1 MRLQARVSGVGL
13 VVSLLLVLSIRTD
26 ARDLKPLTLK
36 AYERYVALT
45 EQRLAGERAGAS
57 PFLWIDRQP
66 AADRSALMTRLR
78 QGEIVTDRLETLDHG
93 RSVDVESGLIH
104 HWIGTVLMPD
114 VSVDR
119 AVSFVQAY
127 DNYPRVFD
135 PMIQRARVLT
145 HDGDHYVVS
154 MRTSVKKVITVVM
167 DIDYVVDYHRL
178 SPTRVWTTNV
188 ATNIFQV
195 DNAGTKAERRQPV
208 DQTSGL
214 LWRFW
219 MSCGFDQRPDGSVE
233 QCESITLTR
242 GIPFGIAWF
251 IKPFVT
257 GVPREFMTF
266 TLSRVRANVVQ

>member
-1 MRLQARVSGVGL
+1 MRWSCCLLSG
-13 VVSLLLVLSIRTD
+13 LLALTIVTD
-26 ARDLKPLTLK
+26 ARDLKPVTLR

-45 EQRLAGERAGAS
+45 EQRLAAERTGAS
-57 PFLWIDRQP
+57 PFLWIDRQS
-66 AADRSALMTRLR
+66 AATRDALVTRLR
-78 QGEIVTDRLETLDHG
+78 RGEIVTEDVDTLDGG
-93 RSVDVESGLIH
+93 RTIDVEGGMIH
-104 HWIGTVLMPD
+104 HWIGTVLMPN
-114 VSVDR
+114 VAVDR

-154 MRTSVKKVITVVM
+154 MRTYVKKVITVVM

-178 SPTRVWTTNV
+178 GPGRVWTTNV
-188 ATNIFQV
+188 ATNMFQV
-195 DNAGTKAERRQPV
+195 DDPGTTAERRRPV

-219 MSCGFDQRPDGSVE
+219 MSCGFEQRGQDSLE

-242 GIPFGIAWF
+242 GIPFGVAWF

>member
-1 MRLQARVSGVGL
+1 MRTPSWTFLAIALCLTVTTL
-13 VVSLLLVLSIRTD
+13 
-26 ARDLKPLTLK
+26 ARDLKPATLK

-45 EQRLAGERAGAS
+45 EQRLAGERAGSS

-66 AADRSALMTRLR
+66 PPTRDALMTRLR
-78 QGEIVTDRLETLDHG
+78 QGEVVTEQMQTLDQG
-93 RSVDVESGLIH
+93 RSFDVDDGMIH
-104 HWIGTVLMPD
+104 HWIGSVMMPN
-114 VSVDR
+114 VPVDR
-119 AVSFVQAY
+119 ALSFVQAY

-135 PMIQRARVLT
+135 PMIQRARVLS

-178 SPTRVWTTNV
+178 SPTRVWTTNL
-188 ATNIFQV
+188 ATNIYQV
-195 DNAGTKAERRQPV
+195 QGAGTGTERRVPA
-208 DQTSGL
+208 DQTSGF

-219 MSCGFDQRPDGSVE
+219 MSCGFDQRPEGSLE

-242 GIPFGIAWF
+242 GIPFGVSWF

>member
-1 MRLQARVSGVGL
+1 MPMASMRWRLCLLIVSLALAGALQARELRPV
-13 VVSLLLVLSIRTD
+13 
-26 ARDLKPLTLK
+26 TLK

-57 PFLWIDRQP
+57 PFLWVDRQP
-66 AADRSALMTRLR
+66 AAARDAIMARLR
-78 QGEIVTDRLETLDHG
+78 AGEIVTDKLETRDGG
-93 RSVDVESGLIH
+93 RTIDVDGGLIH
-104 HWIGTVLMPD
+104 HWIGTVMLPN

-119 AVSFVQAY
+119 ALTFVQAY

-154 MRTSVKKVITVVM
+154 MRTSVKKVITIVM
-167 DIDYVVDYHRL
+167 DIDYIVDYHTI

-188 ATNIFQV
+188 ATNMFQV
-195 DNAGTKAERRQPV
+195 DDAGTKAERRQPV
-208 DQTSGL
+208 DQTSGF

-219 MSCGFDQRPDGSVE
+219 MSCGFDQRPEGSIE

-242 GIPFGIAWF
+242 GIPFGVAWV

-266 TLSRVRANVVQ
+266 TLSRVRTNVVH

>member
-1 MRLQARVSGVGL
+1 MRWPCC
-13 VVSLLLVLSIRTD
+13 LLSVLIALATITE
-26 ARDLKPLTLK
+26 ARDLKPATLS

-45 EQRLAGERAGAS
+45 GQRLAAERAGAA
-57 PFLWIDRQP
+57 PFMWIDRQP
-66 AADRSALMTRLR
+66 PATRDALMTRLR
-78 QGEIVTDRLETLDHG
+78 RGEVVTERLETMDQG
-93 RSVDVESGLIH
+93 RSITVDGGLIH
-104 HWIGTVLMPD
+104 HWLGTVLMPN

-127 DNYPRVFD
+127 EDYPRVFG

-145 HDGDHYVVS
+145 HEGDHYVVS

-178 SPTRVWTTNV
+178 SPTRTWTTNV
-188 ATNIFQV
+188 ATNMYQV
-195 DNAGTKAERRQPV
+195 DNPGTTAERREPV
-208 DQTSGL
+208 DRTSGL

-219 MSCGFDQRPDGSVE
+219 MSCAFDQRAEGSLE
-233 QCESITLTR
+233 QCESISLTR

>member
-1 MRLQARVSGVGL
+1 MRWSC
-13 VVSLLLVLSIRTD
+13 SLLSVLIALTIV
-26 ARDLKPLTLK
+26 AETRDLEPATLK
-36 AYERYVALT
+36 AYDRYVTLT
-45 EQRLAGERAGAS
+45 EQRLAGERSGAA

-66 AADRSALMTRLR
+66 AATRDALMARLR
-78 QGEIVTDRLETLDHG
+78 RGEVVTEKLETLDGG
-93 RSVDVESGLIH
+93 RSIDVNGGLIH
-104 HWIGTVLMPD
+104 HWIGTVLMPN
-114 VSVDR
+114 VTVDR

-127 DNYPRVFD
+127 DDYPRVFD
-135 PMIQRARVLT
+135 PMIQRARVLS
-145 HDGDHYVVS
+145 HDNDHFVVA

-178 SPTRVWTTNV
+178 SPTRVWTTNL
-188 ATNIFQV
+188 ATNMFQV
-195 DNAGTKAERRQPV
+195 DRAGTQTETREPV
-208 DQTSGL
+208 DRTSGF

-219 MSCGFDQRPDGSVE
+219 MSCGFDERAPDSLE
-233 QCESITLTR
+233 QCESISLTR